1 MATDRSL
8 QPLNALRLR
17 LTAWYASTFIVILLL
32 LGVGLF
38 VVVRRQI
45 TQQLR
50 HSLHAA
56 TVQLARAARVREL
69 ESNPG
74 RQPVFDAVEELRI
87 PDRAL
92 YLLDSLGRPLDP
104 DSAPDWVRAAARRA
118 VGAGEAD
125 AELRIEDEI
134 FHLHAERVRMTS
146 GRRVVAVAVASRV
159 ELADQYAN
167 LIAAFAGAATIALV
181 LVAGGGWLLARRST
195 EPAERTIAYM
205 RRFMADAAH
214 ELRTPLTVLRSRA
227 EIALQQ
233 EREPAAYVT
242 ALRAIETDSE
252 RLGAIV
258 DDLLTLARADAGER
272 PIERRHLFLDDI
284 ALDATSGARAMA
296 LAKGVSLAVEE
307 FEEAPIE
314 GDEALVRQLVM
325 ILLDNAVKFTP
336 PGGRVSLTVTAH
348 EGRATLVVQDSGI
361 GIPADQIDRVFDR
374 FYRGDPAR
382 TRVSGVESRGGAGL
396 GLSIGRWIAD
406 AHDATIAI
414 ESPPNG
420 GTRAT
425 VVFPRPRESTD
436 LSPA

>member
-17 LTAWYASTFIVILLL
+17 LTAWYATTFIVILLL

-38 VVVRRQI
+38 VAVRRQI

-56 TVQLARAARVREL
+56 TIQLARAARIRER
-69 ESNPG
+69 ESVTARG
-74 RQPVFDAVEELRI
+74 AVDAVDELRI

-92 YLLDSLGRPLDP
+92 YLIDTGGRPIKP
-104 DSAPDWVRAAARRA
+104 DSAPGWVRDAAQRAARR
-118 VGAGEAD
+118 GEAD
-125 AELRIEDEI
+125 AEFTEGDEV
-134 FHLHAERVRMTS
+134 FHLHAERVRLAS
-146 GRRVVAVAVASRV
+146 GTPVVSVAVASRV
-159 ELADQYAN
+159 ELEDQYAD
-167 LIAAFAGAATIALV
+167 LIAAFAGAATFALV

-214 ELRTPLTVLRSRA
+214 ELRTPLAVLRSRT
-227 EIALQQ
+227 EVALQQ
-233 EREPAAYVT
+233 DRTPEGYVAA
-242 ALRAIETDSE
+242 LHAIDADSQ
-252 RLGAIV
+252 RLAAIV

-272 PIERRHLFLDDI
+272 PVERKRLYLDDI
-284 ALDATSGARAMA
+284 ALDAASGARAIA
-296 LAKGVSLAVEE
+296 LSKGVSLEVEK

-336 PGGRVSLTVTAH
+336 PGGKVTLEVLSDEAH
-348 EGRATLVVQDSGI
+348 AIVVVRDTGI
-361 GIPADQIDRVFDR
+361 GIPADQIGRVFER

-382 TRVSGVESRGGAGL
+382 TRVPGIALRGGAGL

-406 AHDATIAI
+406 MHGATIAI
-414 ESPPNG
+414 ASPPNA
-420 GTRAT
+420 GTQVT
-425 VVFPRPRESTD
+425 VSFPRARDASEV
-436 LSPA
+436 SPQ

>member
-17 LTAWYASTFIVILLL
+17 LTAWYATTFIVILLL
-32 LGVGLF
+32 LGIGLF
-38 VVVRRQI
+38 VSVRRQI

-56 TVQLARAARVREL
+56 TIQLARAARIRER
-69 ESNPG
+69 ESVTARG
-74 RQPVFDAVEELRI
+74 AVDAVDELRI

-92 YLLDSLGRPLDP
+92 YRNDTAGQPSKP
-104 DSAPDWVRAAARRA
+104 DSAPGWVRDAARRA
-118 VGAGEAD
+118 ARRGEAD
-125 AELRIEDEI
+125 AEFTESDEV
-134 FHLHAERVRMTS
+134 FHLHAERVRLAS
-146 GRRVVAVAVASRV
+146 GMPVVAVAVASRV
-159 ELADQYAN
+159 ELEDQYAD

-214 ELRTPLTVLRSRA
+214 ELRTPLAVLRSRA
-227 EIALQQ
+227 EVALQQ
-233 EREPAAYVT
+233 ERTPEGYVA
-242 ALRAIETDSE
+242 ALRAIDADSQ
-252 RLGAIV
+252 RLAAIV

-272 PIERRHLFLDDI
+272 PVERKRLYLDDI
-284 ALDATSGARAMA
+284 ALDAASGARAIA
-296 LAKGVSLAVEE
+296 LSKGVALEVEE

-336 PGGRVSLTVTAH
+336 PGGKVALEVISDEAH
-348 EGRATLVVQDSGI
+348 AVVVVRDTGI
-361 GIPADQIDRVFDR
+361 GIPAEQIGRVFER

-382 TRVSGVESRGGAGL
+382 TRVPGVALRGGAGL

-406 AHDATIAI
+406 VHDATITIA
-414 ESPPNG
+414 SQPNA
-420 GTRAT
+420 GTQVT
-425 VVFPRPRESTD
+425 VSFPRARDAAE
-436 LSPA
+436 LSPS